1 MKIIKRDGS
10 LQEFKREKIINAIV
24 KAMADDTQ
32 KGVDYE
38 LAKQIS
44 QDIEI
49 ESLEDK
55 VYSVEE
61 IQDII
66 EELLMCYDRYN
77 TARMYIRYRLEHEQG
92 RNRRTEIAN
101 KVLDVVTCKD
111 VKNANANLDEYSF
124 GGRKFESAGVVHK
137 QIALDELMRPE
148 VAEAHRKG
156 RLYQHD
162 LDSYSVGMH
171 NCFSR
176 ETKFITSLGTKS
188 FNDFVDG
195 EEIFVPTHTG
205 EWKKATVRNYGKQQ
219 LFNLHFKRGNSEV
232 KIIKATKNHRWF
244 LKDGT
249 VTDSIKIGDKL
260 LRTPNINNFDF
271 NSSSKEE
278 KQMWIYGFACADG
291 VVIDNGQGPWGTRIR
306 LCNNKREKYENR
318 FLELGYSSCSEKHI
332 GKDKNIYIQGFL
344 KEIPSFK
351 DEKMI
356 KAFING
362 VFDADGSATTSA
374 KSIQLTGEKMIA
386 LVNNYFETAGFYIGA
401 IKDLTDQVTN
411 FGKRT
416 DTTKRIMLS
425 EEQAHFYWTLKN
437 IEEASIE
444 DVWCLEV
451 EDNKSFI
458 LSGGIVTGNC
468 LFIDF
473 NQLLSNGFSTRNG
486 DVRPP
491 NSIST
496 AFQQMAV
503 IFQCQSQ
510 VC

>member
-44 QDIEI
+44 QDIGI
-49 ESLEDK
+49 ENLEDK
-55 VYSVEE
+55 DYSVEE

-77 TARMYIRYRLEHEQG
+77 TARMYIRYRLEHEQD

-156 RLYQHD
+156 SLYQHD

-171 NCFSR
+171 NC
-176 ETKFITSLGTKS
+176 L
-188 FNDFVDG
+188 FV
-195 EEIFVPTHTG
+195 
-205 EWKKATVRNYGKQQ
+205 
-219 LFNLHFKRGNSEV
+219 
-232 KIIKATKNHRWF
+232 
-244 LKDGT
+244 
-249 VTDSIKIGDKL
+249 
-260 LRTPNINNFDF
+260 
-271 NSSSKEE
+271 
-278 KQMWIYGFACADG
+278 
-291 VVIDNGQGPWGTRIR
+291 
-306 LCNNKREKYENR
+306 
-318 FLELGYSSCSEKHI
+318 
-332 GKDKNIYIQGFL
+332 
-344 KEIPSFK
+344 
-351 DEKMI
+351 
-356 KAFING
+356 
-362 VFDADGSATTSA
+362 
-374 KSIQLTGEKMIA
+374 
-386 LVNNYFETAGFYIGA
+386 
-401 IKDLTDQVTN
+401 
-411 FGKRT
+411 
-416 DTTKRIMLS
+416 
-425 EEQAHFYWTLKN
+425 
-437 IEEASIE
+437 
-444 DVWCLEV
+444 
-451 EDNKSFI
+451 
-458 LSGGIVTGNC
+458 
-468 LFIDF
+468 DF

-510 VC
+510 VQFGGVASMHIDVDLVPFVKKTFNKHYRTGLKYIANLTDREIECLCGDKLIGMDVVKNTKLFVERVYNYAIDMTDKEGYQSAQGFYHNLNTLESRAGSQLPFTSINFGRDISVEGKAITRWLLEASIDGIGKLKKTSIFPISIFQYKKGVNDKSGTPNYDLKQLAIKSLSKRIYPNIVNGDFTNHQEEEGNPDTYMATMG